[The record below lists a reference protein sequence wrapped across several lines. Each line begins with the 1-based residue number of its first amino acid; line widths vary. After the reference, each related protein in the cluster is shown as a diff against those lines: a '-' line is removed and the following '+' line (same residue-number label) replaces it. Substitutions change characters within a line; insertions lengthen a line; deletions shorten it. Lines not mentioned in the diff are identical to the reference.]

1 MNTFNSTISFVASSN
16 LKETVKNSIL
26 ETLKEGLNADR
37 AIKHNPYGCPVFACA
52 ADLDRIADEF
62 ITIKLSASKACYRID
77 DAISCFSSKEAGV
90 TMELINTLR
99 ELRAVRQELATLVGN
114 HRDDLLMALQEL
126 VRTFKDSVADYG
138 FEDIYRLTTVAYLG
152 NSRNLEKLLCSK
164 SSKTIKN
171 YFKEV
176 ESAIAH
182 TIDFSFTASEGCLV
196 ESYLHNCWKPF
207 VKEYNK
213 IIEDFNNSP
222 L

>member
-1 MNTFNSTISFVASSN
+1 MNTFSTTISFVASSN

-37 AIKHNPYGCPVFACA
+37 AIKRNLYGCPVFACA
-52 ADLDRIADEF
+52 ADLDRIADDF
-62 ITIKLSASKACYRID
+62 IAIKLSASKACYRVD
-77 DAISCFSSKEAGV
+77 DANQLLPSKEAGV
-90 TMELINTLR
+90 TMELINVLR
-99 ELRAVRQELATLVGN
+99 ELRANRQELVALIGN

-126 VRTFKDSVADYG
+126 VRKFKDSVADYG
-138 FEDIYRLTTVAYLG
+138 FEDLYKITTVYWLG
-152 NSRNLEKLLCSK
+152 KSKNLEHLLCSK

-176 ESAIAH
+176 ESTIDSL
-182 TIDFSFTASEGCLV
+182 IDFSFTASEGCLA

-207 VKEYNK
+207 VKEYNE
-213 IIEDFNNSP
+213 IIEEFNNSP